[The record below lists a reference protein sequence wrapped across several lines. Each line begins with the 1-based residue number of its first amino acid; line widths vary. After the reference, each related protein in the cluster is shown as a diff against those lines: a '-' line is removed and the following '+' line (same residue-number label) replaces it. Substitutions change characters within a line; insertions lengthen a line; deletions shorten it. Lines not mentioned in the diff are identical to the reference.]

1 MASISNLV
9 AADNACRT
17 VETLWSTLDPAS
29 LSSGSRLVG
38 GSPAVSK
45 NLIPASKAI
54 LRWPS
59 RTSFS
64 SGRID

>member
-29 LSSGSRLVG
+29 LSFGSRLVG

-45 NLIPASKAI
+45 NLIQRLKI
-54 LRWPS
+54 FL
-59 RTSFS
+59 
-64 SGRID
+64 DELL